1 MTATAPGA
9 TQTQSAPEGM
19 RLLRFEVLNWGTFD
33 QYVWRLDLDGGNC
46 LVTGNVG
53 SGKSTLIDG
62 LSLLFN
68 PPKDVSFNLAG
79 GAAKS
84 ERTLRTYALGA
95 HRNVSDSDLGVE
107 RAQYLRKPAATRSIL
122 LAVFGTSDGR
132 QVSAGMWLRFVNE
145 AASPDW
151 TYFLVPDGITI
162 EGDLTGHT
170 DVRALRQH
178 LKNLGGQPYE
188 SYSKYAPDL
197 LKALGLSS
205 ASALSLL
212 NRTVS
217 MKSVTDIT
225 DFVRKDMLDEPD
237 TRTAIAAMLSH
248 YSDLTRAH
256 DLVVDARNQIA
267 KLSELEKASSELNRI
282 DARLEA
288 NSRAQ
293 ESVRDYVNTVRVDLL
308 TETAAEL
315 AVKIPALEAERDSA
329 RAAIRRLQDQADDL
343 AFQVRSAGGAD
354 LTMLEKAL
362 EEAHLRLNTTRE
374 ESAALAR
381 EAEAAGVVPP
391 SHASDFSR
399 FLTDVHAAKTRA
411 DQERSS
417 GRLRT
422 GELVSALTEAQ
433 TRLRDLDREI
443 EQTQRRPS
451 NIPDDLARVRDDLAE
466 ALGLT
471 AAELPFAGE
480 LLAVAGG
487 EEQWEPAIERLA
499 RPFALSLLV
508 PDEQRDAVAAYVD
521 SRHLGLLLVYYPVA
535 AGSGSQHTAGA
546 GTVASKMTVRPASR
560 YSGWVTSEIARR
572 YTHRCVDT
580 TADLSRYDRAVTR
593 SGQVRDGARREKDDR
608 SQAGDRRRYVL
619 GWETGSR
626 RNALLAARPELE
638 RAVLDAQ
645 TALDAD
651 GRADDA
657 RRAVEQALTRLEGF
671 SDYARVD
678 TVGAQEDLDALQA
691 RLAALRANPELA
703 RLSDELDAVRKRKD
717 RAQEDVEAMTSDLA
731 RAGQQQ
737 EDVESQL
744 ERIGTPVLDLDEE
757 AERLLTES
765 VRSAKQ
771 QPTRVQDCDEWE
783 QRIAQSIAQR
793 SRGLQFT
800 RQNAAGE
807 VIARIGEYA
816 AGWPMHTPDIV
827 TGSETSRTELLD
839 RLRILTEDD
848 LPRFESDF
856 RAQLSQHAINNI
868 AVFTRTL
875 EQETDAIRERVDAI
889 NLALADVDYQPG
901 TYIALTVEPTRDL
914 AVREFRRQLS
924 AITTDVTVD
933 PYSEERFLAVRE
945 LLDRFAGRPDHTDE
959 DARWTRRVADVRNWF
974 TFAAEERS
982 RDEDIVLEYYSDSG
996 GKSGGQ
1002 KERLAYTILA
1012 ASLAYQYGLADGDN
1026 KNAFRFAMI
1035 DEAFGRG
1042 SDDSTRFGLE
1052 MFRRLGLQ
1060 LLIVTPLQKIATIEP
1075 YVDAVGYVEMR
1086 DDRSRLLSM
1095 TVSEFQARRQAAS

>member
-1 MTATAPGA
+1 MTI
-9 TQTQSAPEGM
+9 SAPTTGAQSERQGM

-53 SGKSTLIDG
+53 SGKSTLVDG

-95 HRNVSDSDLGVE
+95 HRNVSDSELGVE
-107 RAQYLRKPAATRSIL
+107 RAQYLRKPSATRSIL
-122 LAVFGTSDGR
+122 LAVFGTPDGR

-145 AASPDW
+145 AATPDW
-151 TYFLVPDGITI
+151 TYFIVPTGISI
-162 EGDLTGHT
+162 EADLTGHK
-170 DVRALRQH
+170 DVRTLRQH

-237 TRTAIAAMLSH
+237 TRTAISAMLSH
-248 YSDLTRAH
+248 YADLTRAH
-256 DLVVDARNQIA
+256 DLVVDARKQIA
-267 KLSELEKASSELNRI
+267 KLTELQTASNELDRI
-282 DARLEA
+282 DARLDA
-288 NSRAQ
+288 NARAQ
-293 ESVRDYVNTVRVDLL
+293 DAVRDFVNTIRIEMLS
-308 TETAAEL
+308 AAGDDL
-315 AVKIPALEAERDSA
+315 AVRIPSLEAERVNARSA
-329 RAAIRRLQDQADDL
+329 MRRLQEQADDL
-343 AFQVRSAGGAD
+343 AFQIRTAGGSD
-354 LTMLEKAL
+354 LTVTEKAVDD
-362 EEAHLRLNTTRE
+362 ARLRLDTTRE
-374 ESAALAR
+374 EQAALAR
-381 EAEAAGVVPP
+381 EAATAGVRPP
-391 SHASDFSR
+391 QDASDFPR
-399 FLTDVHAAKTRA
+399 FLSELRDTKARIDEERA
-411 DQERSS
+411 SS
-417 GRLRT
+417 RLRT
-422 GELVSALTEAQ
+422 GELVNALSQAKA
-433 TRLRDLDREI
+433 RLRELDGEVD
-443 EQTQRRPS
+443 ESQRRPS
-451 NIPDDLARVRDDLAE
+451 NIPPELARVRDTLAE
-466 ALGLT
+466 TVGL
-471 AAELPFAGE
+471 AAGELPFVGE
-480 LLAVAGG
+480 LLTVADGQ
-487 EEQWEPAIERLA
+487 EEWEAAIERLA

-508 PDEQRDAVAAYVD
+508 PDEHRDAVAAHVD
-521 SRHLGLLLVYYPVA
+521 SRHLGLLLVYYPVP
-535 AGSGSQHTAGA
+535 AGA
-546 GTVASKMTVRPASR
+546 GAQNAPVPGTVASKLKVRPGNR
-560 YSGWVTSEIARR
+560 YSGWVASEITRR
-572 YTHRCVDT
+572 YTHRCVDAV
-580 TADLSRYDRAVTR
+580 ADLARYDRAVTR

-608 SQAGDRRRYVL
+608 THAGDRRRYVL

-626 RNALLAARPELE
+626 RAALLAARPELE
-638 RAVLDAQ
+638 RAVADAEK
-645 TALDAD
+645 ALDAD
-651 GRADDA
+651 GRDDDA
-657 RRAVEQALTRLEGF
+657 RRTIEQALTRLEGF

-678 TVGAQEDLDALQA
+678 TAAAQAELDQLQERLDAL
-691 RLAALRANPELA
+691 RSNPELA
-703 RLSDELDAVRKRKD
+703 RLSDELDAVRKRLE
-717 RAQEDVEAMTSDLA
+717 RGQEEAEALTSDLA
-731 RAGQQQ
+731 RAREQQ
-737 EDVESQL
+737 ENVASQL
-744 ERIGTPVLDLDEE
+744 SRIGEPTLDLDE
-757 AERLLTES
+757 AAQRLLNES
-765 VRSAKQ
+765 TRSAKEA
-771 QPTRVQDCDEWE
+771 PTRIEDCDDWE
-783 QRIAQSIAQR
+783 QRISQSIAQR
-793 SRGLQFT
+793 SRSLQAT
-800 RQNAAGE
+800 RQTAAGD

-816 AGWPMHTPDIV
+816 TGWPIHATDIV
-827 TGSETSRTELLD
+827 TSSEESRTELLD
-839 RLRILTEDD
+839 RLRVLTDDD
-848 LPRFESDF
+848 LPRFEDEF

-868 AVFTRTL
+868 AVFARTL
-875 EQETDAIRERVDAI
+875 EQETDAILERVNAI

-901 TYIALTVEPTRDL
+901 TYIALTPDSTKDL

-924 AITTDVTVD
+924 AITTDATVD

-945 LLDRFAGRPDHTDE
+945 LLDRFAGRPDHVDE
-959 DARWTRRVADVRNWF
+959 DSRWTRRVADVRNWF

-982 RDEDIVLEYYSDSG
+982 RDEGIVLEYYSDSG

-1026 KNAFRFAMI
+1026 PNAFRFAMI

-1086 DDRSRLLSM
+1086 EDRSRLLSM
-1095 TVSEFQARRQAAS
+1095 TVGEFQARRQAAS